1 MGASK
6 LSDLT
11 SAGVRVTA
19 LGCCLLLVSVLP
31 TIHSSAHQLH
41 SHPAPNKSNYSSR
54 NSISPS
60 EVRHHALPA
69 FNSLARPVIRLQGL
83 RPRRPPDS
91 QNLSGTASNPID
103 RRQFVSTGA
112 KFLSIMG
119 WWCSG
124 VKRLVAQGP
133 GVEDEEAEEQDPVL
147 TSSCGK
153 ICMEKCFS
161 SFGQALVPGN
171 RRTSAPRDLSLE
183 DSPRSPQFSRHLI
196 QSGPQIL
203 VLWVRSAFQT
213 LKPSF
218 PV

>member
-171 RRTSAPRDLSLE
+171 RADVEVYCRSEFHNSILNLGSLPTPVITTTRTTT
-183 DSPRSPQFSRHLI
+183 
-196 QSGPQIL
+196 L
-203 VLWVRSAFQT
+203 VPTTMDRPTEL
-213 LKPSF
+213 
-218 PV
+218 